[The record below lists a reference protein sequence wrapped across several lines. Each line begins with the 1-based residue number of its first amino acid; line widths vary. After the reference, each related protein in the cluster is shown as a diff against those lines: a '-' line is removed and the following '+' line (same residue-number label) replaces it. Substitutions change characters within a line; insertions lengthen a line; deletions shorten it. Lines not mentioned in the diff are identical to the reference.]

1 MLVLSFHFNL
11 LGAID
16 PYYFIPVPVT
26 LSKVQTYH
34 NPQHQKLC
42 LFVWCLFLYLFV
54 LLRHYISQTFCSCTN
69 TWENKLKAKKK
80 PIDSLRFNLKTYF
93 LTEKQLAC
101 KYFIINNEDHLKW
114 PVYSTIDEHS
124 KRPPMWL
131 RHRINTKQ

>member
-1 MLVLSFHFNL
+1 MLVLSFHFSL

-16 PYYFIPVPVT
+16 LNKDQYFIPVLVT
-26 LSKVQTYH
+26 LSKIQTYH

-42 LFVWCLFLYLFV
+42 LFVYLFI

-69 TWENKLKAKKK
+69 TWENKLKAKKT
-80 PIDSLRFNLKTYF
+80 PIDSLKFNLKTYF

-114 PVYSTIDEHS
+114 PVYSTINEHS
-124 KRPPMWL
+124 KRSPKWL